1 MKYPT
6 VETVR
11 NFYANYNYGL
21 QLEQQMNMELFMHPN
36 ISQTTVHIEETVTA
50 IEAELGNRLPT
61 SWARMTSKVTRQQ
74 NFNGQPNHF
83 LPSTIQRNIIPLYDD
98 WLHKNG
104 PDLMVDFRTAMY
116 GEPREDIVVSDFD
129 ADDNEIPED
138 MYMHD
143 ND

>member
-1 MKYPT
+1 
-6 VETVR
+6 
-11 NFYANYNYGL
+11 
-21 QLEQQMNMELFMHPN
+21 MHSN

-116 GEPREDIVVSDFD
+116 GELREDIVISDFD